1 MSRFS
6 FLVALTVAA
15 CALAPAGV
23 AQADKAYTVNT
34 DPLPL
39 RATPSP
45 RGKAVA
51 MLPPSS
57 TVERVS
63 DRSNT
68 RVIYRTPDGTVKEG
82 WIPSRFLSAVPVDS
96 SPFKKLSAENEAL
109 KAQVAQLQNDST
121 GLSQKEKDLTDKL
134 STLTAAYD
142 ELKKGSVNYLKLKAE
157 YDSAKTGLDSARKS
171 MQSLVRENEDLKL
184 YHNIQ
189 WFLAGGVVLLLGWF
203 MGWSSTRWRK
213 KRKQSYYL

>member
-1 MSRFS
+1 MSRLS
-6 FLVALTVAA
+6 FLVALTVAS
-15 CALAPAGV
+15 CAIAPAGV
-23 AQADKAYTVNT
+23 ALSATAYTVNT

-39 RATPSP
+39 RSTASP

-57 TVERVS
+57 TVERVN

-68 RVIYRTPDGTVKEG
+68 RVIYRTPDGIVKEG
-82 WIPSRFLSAVPVDS
+82 WIPSKFLSAVPVDS